1 MIREQLREH
10 VERASEAFDV
20 VVADTPEL
28 RSEAYR
34 LRYQVYCIERGY
46 EPGSDG
52 IEKDEHDDYA
62 GNVLLIHRASDTVV
76 GTVRVVP
83 LLRNPGCEFPMLK
96 ACQPDLLR
104 HLPMRTTGEV
114 SRFAISKLRRLS
126 CRDHTLVRL
135 GLMQGIV
142 ALSEEMGLTHWCAI
156 MEPFLLRLLQ
166 MNAIYF
172 SPLGPVVDYH
182 GMRQPTFGHIRTVLD
197 RIRREQ
203 SDVWNYIT
211 ANGKLWYESERAL
224 LVA

>member
-1 MIREQLREH
+1 MIRERLREH
-10 VERASEAFDV
+10 VERASEAFEV
-20 VVADTPEL
+20 VVADTPAL

-34 LRYQVYCIERGY
+34 LRYQVYCVERGY

-62 GNVLLIHRASDTVV
+62 RHVLLIHRESDTVV

-83 LLRNPGCEFPMLK
+83 YARKPGSEFPMMK
-96 ACQPDLLR
+96 ACQPGLLQQ
-104 HLPMRTTGEV
+104 LPLRTTGEV

-126 CRDHTLVRL
+126 CREHTLVRL

-142 ALSEEMGLTHWCAI
+142 VLSEQMGLTHWCAI

-172 SPLGPVVDYH
+172 APLGPVVEYH
-182 GMRQPTFGHIRTVLD
+182 GTRQPTFGHIRTVLD
-197 RIRREQ
+197 RIQREQ
-203 SDVWNYIT
+203 ADVWSYIT
-211 ANGKLWYESERAL
+211 ANGKLWYDSERAL